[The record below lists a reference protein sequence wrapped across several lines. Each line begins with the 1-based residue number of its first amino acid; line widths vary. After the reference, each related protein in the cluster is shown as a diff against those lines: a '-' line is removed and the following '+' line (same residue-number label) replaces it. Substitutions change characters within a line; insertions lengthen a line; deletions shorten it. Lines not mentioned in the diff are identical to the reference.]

1 MNKIEL
7 MGIEESLEEYE
18 EQLTYLNLHTKESL
32 INMHKDLLLKAKRLA
47 KNVEVS
53 E

>member
-7 MGIEESLEEYE
+7 MGIKEALEEYE
-18 EQLTYLNLHTKESL
+18 EQLPYLNLHTKESL
-32 INMHKDLLLKAKRLA
+32 INMHNDLLLKAKRLA
-47 KNVEVS
+47 KHVEVQ